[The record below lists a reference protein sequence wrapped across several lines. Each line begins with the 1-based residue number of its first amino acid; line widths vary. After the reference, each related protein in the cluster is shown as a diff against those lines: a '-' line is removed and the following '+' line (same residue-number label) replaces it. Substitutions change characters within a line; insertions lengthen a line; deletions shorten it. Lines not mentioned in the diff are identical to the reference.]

1 MSGFEP
7 YAWRLIV
14 TGTRGPDGVPY
25 TAVDTEP
32 AAYESPEIRAAMED
46 MGRTVFLHQHPGAAV
61 ESVRWY
67 PLHGFGCDDE

>member
-32 AAYESPEIRAAMED
+32 AAYESQEIRAAMED
-46 MGRTVFLHQHPGAAV
+46 MGRAAFLSQHPGAAV
-61 ESVRWY
+61 ETVRWY
-67 PLHGFGCDDE
+67 PLIDFGGEE